1 MSITNDISEI
11 AFNLGPLNLIQTT
24 YVAFRWPGWT
34 TYFQNDISDIYLYL
48 QVGLF
53 FYQGKLIWFYSSG
66 RESWCTFINVYTE
79 NRNIFIEQ
87 KKAFQ

>member
-53 FYQGKLIWFYSSG
+53 FLSGQVNLGLLIWTGKLMYIH
-66 RESWCTFINVYTE
+66 
-79 NRNIFIEQ
+79 
-87 KKAFQ
+87 